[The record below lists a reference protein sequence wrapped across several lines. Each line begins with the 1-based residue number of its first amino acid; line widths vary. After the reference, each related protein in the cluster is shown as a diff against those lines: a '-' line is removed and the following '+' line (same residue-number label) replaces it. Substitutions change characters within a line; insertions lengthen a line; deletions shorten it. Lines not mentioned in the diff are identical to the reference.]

1 MQQIMRVLSSA
12 ISIYMIVLFVRILMS
27 WFQGAGHGRAME
39 ILRRVTDP
47 YLDLFRRFDIFRF
60 GNFDFSPVAA
70 ILTLSILNTI
80 AIQLANAGPVTVGF
94 VLALI
99 LSAVWSAV
107 SFFLLFFLILTVVR
121 LVGLLL
127 GKDTGHFWYVLDQIL
142 DGVVQRASRPFMR
155 GRFISHRDGLLI
167 FAGVDLGIL
176 LIANPLIDLVS
187 AALLRLPF

>member
-27 WFQGAGHGRAME
+27 WFQGAGHGRAMQ

-47 YLDLFRRFDIFRF
+47 YLDFFRRFEIFRF

-187 AALLRLPF
+187 GALLRLPF